1 MLTLSMTYKEMYES
15 LAEDGQKINFF
26 IQKQLPRT
34 IKEFRREMRFPNCKY
49 YEYTIPSTR
58 NHYIVYFYVEMSNM
72 VDNPVVGSFLYI
84 FDGNKRYVIKGT
96 ASPYRHTEN
105 SELILLRQ
113 LHVFTYHFFQRYSE
127 RFLKKNNLTANE
139 IVSIYLARNRVPV
152 PIEVND
158 KINKKT
164 AGFDGGNI
172 AFKIR
177 DGLCFARRDMQ
188 GDFNTDG
195 DYEKD
200 KVYAA
205 RFTYTTFL
213 SSFEM
218 KNLQNEEV
226 KKQNAEVWEMVRRDI
241 PKEGITL
248 SFED

>member
-72 VDNPVVGSFLYI
+72 VDNPVVDSFLYI
-84 FDGNKRYVIKGT
+84 FDGSKRYVIKE
-96 ASPYRHTEN
+96 AVSPYRHTEN

-177 DGLCFARRDMQ
+177 DGVCFARRDMQ

-226 KKQNAEVWEMVRRDI
+226 KKT
-241 PKEGITL
+241 KC
-248 SFED
+248 